1 MGGAVFIVL
10 MFGLVFLYFFFG
22 VVWFWLIRCCDL
34 LMRVFRELESSV
46 EEKIDS
52 RVTANM
58 RVELMVSEHLGR
70 FLIRW
75 YVIMDPSV
83 AGKLQEH

>member
-1 MGGAVFIVL
+1 
-10 MFGLVFLYFFFG
+10 
-22 VVWFWLIRCCDL
+22 
-34 LMRVFRELESSV
+34 
-46 EEKIDS
+46 
-52 RVTANM
+52 M